1 MGGKSAVAL
10 ARNKNSWDS
19 GDPLASVLPR
29 DFAVV
34 RLGERLVH
42 PSLLFQNEAFLAE
55 ARAIGPDPFSLDWFL
70 QAARLRHGR
79 AAPWLNKLLEFK
91 KHPSEKVLCLGPSL
105 GSDALEYARNNSE
118 PIIAVPGE
126 SWIRVI
132 QRNFSLVGF
141 KAHFMVHGPGSLPIE
156 SESIDIVYWN
166 QLNDDSSHAAAMARE
181 VLRVLRPGGKA
192 IVLAPSATNG
202 SAYLGDSGMGWSAAP
217 STRKM
222 LAGLFSGSVN
232 SSWHQRGL
240 RRAEIP
246 WLLRWLPVSLM
257 QRLIGRCLVF
267 KAFKPLPV
275 ISRNHSGWNPP
286 SSSVLEPAIWNG
298 KTG

>member
-1 MGGKSAVAL
+1 MAL
-10 ARNKNSWDS
+10 ARNRNSLDF
-19 GDPLASVLPR
+19 GDPIAPILPR
-29 DFAVV
+29 DLAVV

-42 PSLLFQNEAFLAE
+42 PSLLFQNEAFLTE

-79 AAPWLNKLLEFK
+79 AATWLNKLLEFK

-105 GSDALEYARNNSE
+105 GSDAIEYARNEAE
-118 PIIAVPGE
+118 PIVAVPGE
-126 SWIRVI
+126 SWVRVI

-141 KAHFMVHGPGSLPIE
+141 KAQFVVHGPGSLPIE
-156 SESIDIVYWN
+156 AESIDIVYWN
-166 QLNDDSSHAAAMARE
+166 QLNDDPGQAGAMARE

-192 IVLAPSATNG
+192 IVLAASAANG
-202 SAYLGDSGMGWSAAP
+202 SAYLGDSGMGWSAP
-217 STRKM
+217 PISRKI
-222 LAGLFSGSVN
+222 LSGLFSGSVN

-246 WLLRWLPVSLM
+246 WLVRWLPVSLM

-267 KAFKPLPV
+267 KAFKPLPI
-275 ISRNHSGWNPP
+275 ISRNHPGWTPP
-286 SSSVLEPAIWNG
+286 SFSASEQAIWNG